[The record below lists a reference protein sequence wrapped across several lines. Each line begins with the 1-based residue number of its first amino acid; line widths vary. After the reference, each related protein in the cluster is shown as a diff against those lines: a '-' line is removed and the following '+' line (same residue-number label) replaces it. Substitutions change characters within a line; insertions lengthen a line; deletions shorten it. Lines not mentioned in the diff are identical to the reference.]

1 MMNLDGEEEIYKILL
16 EIIDA
21 DLSALDKRAACN
33 DAAHLSEPPMCYS
46 CIRAYVPSIC
56 QLTS

>member
-21 DLSALDKRAACN
+21 DLSALDEKLAGN
-33 DAAHLSEPPMCYS
+33 DAAHLSKLPMC
-46 CIRAYVPSIC
+46 
-56 QLTS
+56 